1 MNKEEFL
8 LIASLITDGIER
20 EPESILSMNIIDAA
34 NIVILFAIQGK
45 HEQYLKFSKEL
56 GEKHGKM
63 KFIVV
68 LAKMSEFQ
76 NRIGQ
81 CQDDEQFE
89 KLLLEFEEI
98 KQSYSE
104 QQDYQM
110 DALSSILNDNGI
122 LPPEK

>member
-8 LIASLITDGIER
+8 LLASLVTDGIER
-20 EPESILSMNIIDAA
+20 DPESILSMNIIDAA
-34 NIVILFAIQGK
+34 NIVILFALQQK
-45 HEQYLKFSKEL
+45 QEQYLKFCQIL
-56 GEKHGKM
+56 GEKHGNM
-63 KFIVV
+63 KFIVI

-81 CQDDEQFE
+81 CENDEEFE
-89 KLLLEFEEI
+89 KLILEFEEI

-104 QQDYQM
+104 EENPKM
-110 DALSSILNDNGI
+110 DSLSFLLNQNGI